1 VIEQGSSE
9 AQQSKAL
16 QLLLTL
22 IRRNPELAIDFEI
35 MSGPQM
41 LSKVLMSK
49 RCIVGFA
56 ILEVS
61 VNIECAKVTHST
73 SQSLTVLRD
82 TLW

>member
-1 VIEQGSSE
+1 MCIKVIEQGSSE
-9 AQQSKAL
+9 VQQAKAL

-22 IRRNPELAIDFEI
+22 IRQNPELAINFEI

-56 ILEVS
+56 VLEASYYVII
-61 VNIECAKVTHST
+61 N
-73 SQSLTVLRD
+73 
-82 TLW
+82 